1 MRQHEKVLIHA
12 CFTMVCAA
20 TVCDFCSGETR
31 AVYLFLLS
39 LSCRRLLTTMAMSI
53 PQPWKLVVNGTS
65 GNRLAVLSVLSISK
79 AEVLEATVR
88 GAVGR
93 PTTDVSPIKVDAD
106 AEEVIPLHDVV
117 EAVKLFES
125 GGGYSGFAGM
135 RAVVEPNEKTI
146 TLVAVLR
153 RATTANP
160 QERGSF
166 ARSSMDIS
174 GLPSSAQQSG
184 DQW

>member
-1 MRQHEKVLIHA
+1 
-12 CFTMVCAA
+12 MVCPA

-39 LSCRRLLTTMAMSI
+39 LSCRRLFTTMAMSI
-53 PQPWKLVVNGTS
+53 PEPWKLVVNGTS

-79 AEVLEATVR
+79 AEVLEAAVR
-88 GAVGR
+88 GAAGR
-93 PTTDVSPIKVDAD
+93 PTTDVSPIIFKVDAD
-106 AEEVIPLHDVV
+106 AQEVIPLHDVV

-135 RAVVEPNEKTI
+135 RAAVEPDEKTI

-160 QERGSF
+160 RERGNST
-166 ARSSMDIS
+166 RSSMDIF

>member
-1 MRQHEKVLIHA
+1 
-12 CFTMVCAA
+12 MVCPA
-20 TVCDFCSGETR
+20 TVCDFCSVETS
-31 AVYLFLLS
+31 AVDLFLLS
-39 LSCRRLLTTMAMSI
+39 LSCPRLLTTMAMSI

-79 AEVLEATVR
+79 AEVLEAAVR
-88 GAVGR
+88 GAAGR
-93 PTTDVSPIKVDAD
+93 PTTDVSPIIFKVDAD
-106 AEEVIPLHDVV
+106 AQEVIPLHDVV

-135 RAVVEPNEKTI
+135 RAAVEPDEKTI

-160 QERGSF
+160 RERGSS